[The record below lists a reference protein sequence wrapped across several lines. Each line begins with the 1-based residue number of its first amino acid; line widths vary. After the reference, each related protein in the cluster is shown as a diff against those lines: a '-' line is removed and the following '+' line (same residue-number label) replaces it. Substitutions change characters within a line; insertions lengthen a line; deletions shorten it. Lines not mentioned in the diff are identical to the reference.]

1 MSQVE
6 LQSCYLHC
14 EPVVLTGDLR
24 IALSTAWNAPTGI
37 LLGQAFDG
45 VIWGQIQEGQL
56 VLATDYLPDVGALLR
71 HDTLLNLRL
80 FNPEQELRS
89 WRTQEGLQVRLVR
102 EAPTGQ
108 RYASYQDRAYQLI
121 QQPEV
126 SPAPAPFV
134 VLQGLAG
141 QRHAPPGQP
150 VPRRLWVRHYLELD
164 PETGLLRL
172 AEHRLL
178 CLDA

>member
-1 MSQVE
+1 MNRVE
-6 LQSCYLHC
+6 LTSCYLHR

-24 IALSTAWNAPTGI
+24 IALNTAWNAPTGI

-56 VLATDYLPDVGALLR
+56 ALAKDYLPDVGALLR

-80 FNPEQELRS
+80 FNPEQELRI
-89 WRTQEGLQVRLVR
+89 WRTEAGLQVCRVR

-108 RYASYQDRAYQLI
+108 PYANYQDRVYQLI
-121 QQPEV
+121 QQPEI
-126 SPAPAPFV
+126 SPAPAPFIM
-134 VLQGLAG
+134 LRGLAG

-150 VPRRLWVRHYLELD
+150 VPRWLRVRHYLELD